1 MALQLSQAP
10 STRGTPQE
18 LHTATAATPVPFF
31 CISLDLTRHDFMC
44 LRNCDL
50 PNASSRTP
58 QSQVLQSATFM
69 AYVRTGGLVAAGH
82 SVHLP
87 LSRMVRH
94 LGQRGYPGAFA
105 TCGLG
110 MWLELDDP
118 DATSSPVVTSGKHF
132 WQRPMPTWE
141 VWHFRQ
147 CDQVWPDCS
156 PGGRFAL
163 AAASASFLARCWA
176 SWRQSRGIARLV
188 VAGISTHKPCWRQS
202 PATTNLTIPLQCLA
216 PWACSLAQRFALCA
230 GPSKVAVQTTKERRS
245 LVETE
250 SRQSPL
256 DGIPEQSCKW
266 RRTP

>member
-1 MALQLSQAP
+1 MEEVDWSTGSSPSVSVHQASMALQLSQAP
-10 STRGTPQE
+10 STRGTPQD

-58 QSQVLQSATFM
+58 QSQVLQSAAFM

-105 TCGLG
+105 RCGLG

-118 DATSSPVVTSGKHF
+118 DATSSQSSPAGSTSGSG
-132 WQRPMPTWE
+132 PCP
-141 VWHFRQ
+141 
-147 CDQVWPDCS
+147 
-156 PGGRFAL
+156 PGKSGTSGSVTKFGQT
-163 AAASASFLARCWA
+163 AAQEDAS
-176 SWRQSRGIARLV
+176 
-188 VAGISTHKPCWRQS
+188 H
-202 PATTNLTIPLQCLA
+202 
-216 PWACSLAQRFALCA
+216 
-230 GPSKVAVQTTKERRS
+230 
-245 LVETE
+245 
-250 SRQSPL
+250 
-256 DGIPEQSCKW
+256 
-266 RRTP
+266 

>member
-1 MALQLSQAP
+1 MEEVDWSTGSSPSVSVHQASMALQLSQAP
-10 STRGTPQE
+10 STRGTPQD
-18 LHTATAATPVPFF
+18 LHTATAAAPVPFF

-176 SWRQSRGIARLV
+176 SWRHSRGIARLV
-188 VAGISTHKPCWRQS
+188 VAGLC
-202 PATTNLTIPLQCLA
+202 LQQIVDA
-216 PWACSLAQRFALCA
+216 
-230 GPSKVAVQTTKERRS
+230 
-245 LVETE
+245 
-250 SRQSPL
+250 
-256 DGIPEQSCKW
+256 
-266 RRTP
+266 